1 MRSLFRCREF
11 LGILKYGCRRPSA
24 LATSFMLLAAIAAG
38 CQEQNLPLGQTD
50 PSAPQSTARL
60 LLTDPC
66 QDVANRQS
74 TMRDLI
80 HAVNAERAKL
90 KLAPL
95 KVNDILS
102 QTAEFYAC
110 RLIDGEFFS
119 HTDPFD
125 GSSVDSRAS
134 N

>member
-1 MRSLFRCREF
+1 MQQAGIADTASRNLSRHHFISLIGPVNHELRIIAYYWTC
-11 LGILKYGCRRPSA
+11 LYG
-24 LATSFMLLAAIAAG
+24 
-38 CQEQNLPLGQTD
+38 
-50 PSAPQSTARL
+50 
-60 LLTDPC
+60 
-66 QDVANRQS
+66 

-134 N
+134 NFGYAFLKVGENLAEGQDTVEQV